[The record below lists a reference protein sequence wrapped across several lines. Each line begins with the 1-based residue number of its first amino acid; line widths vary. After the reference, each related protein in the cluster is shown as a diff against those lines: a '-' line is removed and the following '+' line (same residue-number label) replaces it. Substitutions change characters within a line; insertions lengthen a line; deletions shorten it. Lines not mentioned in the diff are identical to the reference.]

1 MPTPIININ
10 ALTITILTFT
20 GNCLLLIKNKST
32 DKNNINTIP
41 SATTF
46 LWKNRTAVAPPSQPS
61 PSSTPSQSDKPQIV
75 STKPNPLDETI
86 VSATE
91 IVEITFNRP
100 LENVGEFKSR
110 IEPKIDYK
118 VELSGDRKT
127 AKIIPAKPYQ
137 LGTTYTLFI
146 GTETKFDGVGRW
158 GEEKIYHFKT
168 ITYRGV

>member
-1 MPTPIININ
+1 MQVNSLKRKVVFFIII
-10 ALTITILTFT
+10 IFILFFVV
-20 GNCLLLIKNKST
+20 
-32 DKNNINTIP
+32 
-41 SATTF
+41 AF
-46 LWKNRTAVAPPSQPS
+46 LWKGRNSVTPS
-61 PSSTPSQSDKPQIV
+61 SSTPSPASTASQSDKPQIV
-75 STKPNPLDETI
+75 STKPDPLDETTI
-86 VSATE
+86 SATE
-91 IVEITFNRP
+91 EVEITFNRP

-110 IEPKIDYK
+110 IEPKIDYR

-137 LGTTYTLFI
+137 LGSTYTLFI

>member
-1 MPTPIININ
+1 MNSAKIVKIIIIIIV
-10 ALTITILTFT
+10 ITVILT
-20 GNCLLLIKNKST
+20 G
-32 DKNNINTIP
+32 
-41 SATTF
+41 AY
-46 LWKNRTAVAPPSQPS
+46 LWKNRTTAKPSPFSPS
-61 PSSTPSQSDKPQIV
+61 PSPVTVSSTDKPQIV

-91 IVEITFNRP
+91 VIEITFNRS
-100 LENVGEFKSR
+100 LENEGEFKVR
-110 IEPKIDYK
+110 IEPKTDYK
-118 VELSGDRKT
+118 IELSGDRKT
-127 AKIIPAKPYQ
+127 AKIIPIKPYQ